1 MYNIIV
7 CSSVNV
13 YLTESKSCFS
23 FPYFSCF
30 EVYPDP
36 VMQEVTHFRLPGLL
50 PILKNTV
57 QFVNEVRGHPKSHI
71 SICGIYV
78 FGMKSNIN
86 QCACYSHD
94 NFIGINLSMLRSPI
108 PPDDKSP
115 AGTSSSP
122 VNSQLK
128 NLD

>member
-1 MYNIIV
+1 MYIV

-13 YLTESKSCFS
+13 YLTESKNCFS
-23 FPYFSCF
+23 FPCFSCF

-50 PILKNTV
+50 TILKNTV
-57 QFVNEVRGHPKSHI
+57 QFVNEVKGYPKSHI
-71 SICGIYV
+71 TICGTS
-78 FGMKSNIN
+78 KSNIVL
-86 QCACYSHD
+86 AMYSHD
-94 NFIGINLSMLRSPI
+94 NFIGINLSMLQSPI

>member
-1 MYNIIV
+1 MYIV

-13 YLTESKSCFS
+13 YLTESKNCFS
-23 FPYFSCF
+23 FPCFSCF

-57 QFVNEVRGHPKSHI
+57 QFVNEARGHPKSHI
-71 SICGIYV
+71 TICGTCLVRKVIL
-78 FGMKSNIN
+78 IN
-86 QCACYSHD
+86 ALAIYSHD
-94 NFIGINLSMLRSPI
+94 NFIGINLSMVQSPI